1 MSMLADTGLKT
12 LYDQRRALL
21 AWTASLVGLVAMYAA
36 LWPSVRDQSMFND
49 YLDKMPAAL
58 RSLFTASGADMST
71 ATGFVQVELFSLMAP
86 LLLIVFSIGAG
97 ASAIAGEEDRHT
109 LELLLANPV
118 SRRRIVLEKLAA
130 LVVGTAVLATGTALA
145 LLAAGPL
152 TGMSLPP
159 GGVLAAMLHMTLLAV
174 VFGAFALAVGAGT
187 GRSGPS
193 RAVPA
198 VAAVAAY
205 VVNGLA
211 QVVGWLEPAR
221 RFSPFF
227 QYAGHDPLRN
237 GVSWPAVAVAVGTIA
252 ALTALAVAGFQRRDI
267 AA

>member
-1 MSMLADTGLKT
+1 MLVSPGLKA

-21 AWTASLVGLVAMYAA
+21 AWTASLAGLVAMYAA
-36 LWPSVRDQSMFND
+36 LWPSVRDQPVFND

-58 RSLFTASGADMST
+58 RSLFAASGADVST
-71 ATGFVQVELFSLMAP
+71 PTGFVQVELFSLMTP
-86 LLLIVFSIGAG
+86 LLLIVFGIGAG
-97 ASAIAGEEDRHT
+97 AAAVAGEEDRHT

-118 SRRRIVLEKLAA
+118 GRSRIVWEKLAA
-130 LVVGTAVLATGTALA
+130 LAAGTAVLATGTALA

-152 TGMSLPP
+152 TGMSLPA
-159 GGVLAAMLHMTLLAV
+159 GGVVAAMLHMTLLAV
-174 VFGAFALAVGAGT
+174 VFGALALAVGAAT
-187 GRSGPS
+187 GRPGLS

-198 VAAVAAY
+198 VAAVLAY

-211 QVVGWLEPAR
+211 PVAGWLEPVR
-221 RFSPFF
+221 RFSPYY

-237 GVSWPAVAVAVGTIA
+237 GVSWPAVGVAVGTILVLA
-252 ALTALAVAGFQRRDI
+252 ALAAAAFQRRDI

>member
-1 MSMLADTGLKT
+1 MLTSIGFKT

-21 AWTASLVGLVAMYAA
+21 AWTASLAGLVAMYAV
-36 LWPSVRDQSMFND
+36 LWPSVRNQPTFND
-49 YLDKMPAAL
+49 YLDKMPDAL
-58 RSLFTASGADMST
+58 RSLFAASGADMST

-86 LLLIVFSIGAG
+86 LLLTVFGIGAG
-97 ASAIAGEEDRHT
+97 ATAIAGEEDRHT

-118 SRRRIVLEKLAA
+118 GRTRMVLEKLAA
-130 LVVGTAVLATGTALA
+130 LIAGTVVLAAGTALA

-152 TGMSLPP
+152 TGMTLPVD
-159 GGVLAAMLHMTLLAV
+159 GVVAAMLHMTLLAI
-174 VFGAFALAVGAGT
+174 VFGSLALAVGAGT

-198 VAAVAAY
+198 VAAVLAY

-211 QVVGWLEPAR
+211 PVVGWLEPLQR
-221 RFSPFF
+221 LSPFY
-227 QYAGHDPLRN
+227 QYTGHDPLRH
-237 GVSWPAVAVAVGTIA
+237 GVSWSAVLVAGGTILVLA
-252 ALTALAVAGFQRRDI
+252 ALAVAGFRRRDI